1 MSTNQTVKLTDDVP
15 SVMPP
20 RLWRVKGRVAL
31 VLSVVWLAIL
41 VLFTVT
47 YQWWGLPDATESDY
61 AAVGVG
67 PFSPGHVL
75 GTDPIGRDMLARLVI
90 GARVSLLVGL
100 CGAAVASVL
109 GAGLGL
115 VAGFYG
121 GVISR
126 VVNALTDVLLAF
138 PGIVALIAL
147 SVFIGPGLTLLI
159 LGFGLI
165 AAPQVAR
172 VARSLTLAFSNRD
185 FVMAARSM
193 GSTDTRVLRREIL
206 PNVLGPVIAYGT
218 VLIAVAI
225 VAEGSLSFLGLGV
238 PAPTSSWG
246 SMIAE
251 GRNAF
256 QTSPHM
262 ALLPA
267 GFMFLT
273 LVSIYFLAEE
283 LNRKFDIKE
292 SSL

>member
-1 MSTNQTVKLTDDVP
+1 
-15 SVMPP
+15 
-20 RLWRVKGRVAL
+20 VAL
-31 VLSVVWLAIL
+31 VLSVAWLAGL

-47 YQWWGLPDATESDY
+47 YRWWGLPDATESDY

-67 PFSPGHVL
+67 PFSPGHLL
-75 GTDPIGRDMLARLVI
+75 GTDPIGRDMLARLVV

-100 CGAAVASVL
+100 CGATLASVL

-115 VAGFYG
+115 IAGFYG
-121 GVISR
+121 GAISR
-126 VVNALTDVLLAF
+126 VVNAMTDVLLAF

-147 SVFIGPGLTLLI
+147 SVFVGPGLTLLI
-159 LGFGLI
+159 LGFGII

-172 VARSLTLAFSNRD
+172 VARSLTLSFSNRD

-193 GSTDTRVLRREIL
+193 GSPEFRVLRREIL

-218 VLIAVAI
+218 VLVAVAI

-251 GRNAF
+251 GRNSF
-256 QTSPHM
+256 QTAPHI

-267 GFMFLT
+267 AFMFLT
-273 LVSIYFLAEE
+273 LVSIHFLAEE

-292 SSL
+292 ASL

>member
-1 MSTNQTVKLTDDVP
+1 MSTNHASKFTHDLP

-20 RLWRVKGRVAL
+20 RARRVKGRVTLAF
-31 VLSVVWLAIL
+31 SVVWLASL
-41 VLFTVT
+41 VLFAVT

-75 GTDPIGRDMLARLVI
+75 GTDPIGRDMLARLVV

-109 GAGLGL
+109 GTVLGL
-115 VAGFYG
+115 ISGFFG
-121 GVISR
+121 GAISR
-126 VVNALTDVLLAF
+126 VVTAITDVLLAF

-147 SVFIGPGLTLLI
+147 SVFIGPGLALLI
-159 LGFGLI
+159 LGFGII

-172 VARSLTLAFSNRD
+172 VARSLTLSFSNRD

-193 GSTDTRVLRREIL
+193 GSPDTRVLRREIF

-218 VLIAVAI
+218 VLVAVAI

-251 GRNAF
+251 GRNSFHTA
-256 QTSPHM
+256 PHI